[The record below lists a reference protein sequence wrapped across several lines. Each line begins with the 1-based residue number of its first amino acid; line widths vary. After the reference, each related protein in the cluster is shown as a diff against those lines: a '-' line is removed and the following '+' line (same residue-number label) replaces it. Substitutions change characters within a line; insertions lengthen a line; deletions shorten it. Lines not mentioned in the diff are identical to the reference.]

1 MAEGIELPEQIAA
14 LRDLGCDLG
23 QGFLFA
29 RPMSYEALSDY
40 LVDADETGAGE
51 QSNAA

>member
-1 MAEGIELPEQIAA
+1 MPEQRDA

-29 RPMSYEALSDY
+29 RPMDAEASLAF
-40 LVDADETGAGE
+40 LAAQPRRVLDAP
-51 QSNAA
+51 